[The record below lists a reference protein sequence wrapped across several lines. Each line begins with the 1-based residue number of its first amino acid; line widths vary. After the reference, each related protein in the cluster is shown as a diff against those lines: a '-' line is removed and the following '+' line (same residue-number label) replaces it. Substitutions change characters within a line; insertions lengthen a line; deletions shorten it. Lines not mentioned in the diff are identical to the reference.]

1 MSPQIA
7 LRRHGP
13 RSRGPGALVPSGAS
27 MTAIS
32 PRTTSLYP
40 QHLAAGAK
48 LGDFAGWQMP
58 LDYGSPRAE
67 HLAVR
72 EAVGMFDVSH
82 MGQIEVSG
90 PGAREL
96 LVWALTNRLA
106 AIGPGQGQYTLM
118 LDDDGGVIDD
128 LIVYALIDRYLL
140 VVNAANRDA
149 CWARIQEC
157 ATGRDV
163 TVADRSDEIAMIAV
177 QGPLWE
183 RALGPLV
190 GSPAPLG
197 LEYFEV
203 TEDMVATVPAF
214 VARTGYTGEPGV
226 EIMCPWELAPRI
238 WDALL
243 GGSTP
248 AVPAG
253 LVARDTLRTEMGYP
267 LYGNELSRDRG
278 PIPAGLRWACDVD
291 GLAFAGSESVR
302 YDLEHPPAER
312 LVGVVFDDPGI
323 PRLGQGVL
331 IDGSPVGVVTSGTL
345 SPILE
350 CGIGMA
356 YVAADV
362 AAPETPIVVDVRGRP
377 RRAHVARRPLV
388 ARSPRTD

>member
-1 MSPQIA
+1 MSA
-7 LRRHGP
+7 
-13 RSRGPGALVPSGAS
+13 
-27 MTAIS
+27 TS

-67 HLAVR
+67 HVAVR

-90 PGAREL
+90 PAAREL

-140 VVNAANRDA
+140 VVNAANRAA
-149 CWARIQEC
+149 CWDRIQAC
-157 ATGRDV
+157 ADGRDV
-163 TVADRSDEIAMIAV
+163 SVADRSDEIAMIAV

-183 RALGPLV
+183 RALGPLA
-190 GSPAPLG
+190 GSPSPLG
-197 LEYFEV
+197 LDYFEV

-226 EIMCPWELAPRI
+226 EIMCPWELAPRV
-238 WDALL
+238 WEALA

-291 GLAFAGSESVR
+291 SLAFAGSQSVR
-302 YDLEHPPAER
+302 QDLDNPPAER
-312 LVGVVFDDPGI
+312 LVGVVFDEPGI
-323 PRLGQGVL
+323 PRPGHTVLAGDAPIGVM
-331 IDGSPVGVVTSGTL
+331 TSGTL
-345 SPILE
+345 SPTLE
-350 CGIGMA
+350 RGIGMA
-356 YVAADV
+356 YVTAEFSGPD
-362 AAPETPIVVDVRGRP
+362 TPIVVDVRGRP

-388 ARSPRTD
+388 ARSPRPD